1 MAYLPPLE
9 NLPLTPRP
17 RQNLYRM
24 DEEMA
29 DVFYLA
35 DFDEDGRDMPGLL
48 DVSRACGQYQLHRK
62 YFCSI
67 HSFPEFGPVAPRGW
81 TITCENKVAPRDLEI
96 QK

>member
-1 MAYLPPLE
+1 MVYVPPLE

-48 DVSRACGQYQLHRK
+48 DVEYAASISSIQNIC
-62 YFCSI
+62 CSI
-67 HSFPEFGPVAPRGW
+67 HLFPEFGPRGW
-81 TITCENKVAPRDLEI
+81 TITCENKVAPQDLEI